1 MANIR
6 TIKRRI
12 RSVENVAKITNALQL
27 VAASKMRR
35 AQQRALQARPYSDKL
50 REVLAKLGSVAQQ
63 PGVDVESLHPL
74 LQEREPNKVAVL
86 HITPDRGLAGGLPS
100 NLNRSAGNF
109 LVNQPGERA
118 VIAVGKKGRDFFVRA
133 GTPILAEF
141 TQLGDYPTATDTS
154 PIARIVM
161 EDYIHGI
168 VDVVYIS
175 YPLFVSTTVQRPVVR
190 RILPIEP
197 PKDHELEAGPQV
209 DYIYEPDPREVLEQ
223 LLPRYVEMQI
233 YDAVLESAASEQ
245 SARVVAMRN
254 ATDSANDIK
263 RELTLTYNK
272 ARQEQIT
279 KELLD
284 ITGGAAA
291 LTG

>member
-35 AQQRALQARPYSDKL
+35 AQQRALAARPYSDKL
-50 REVLAKLGSVAQQ
+50 REVLAKLGQVAHQA
-63 PGVDVESLHPL
+63 GVDEESLHPL
-74 LQEREPNKVAVL
+74 LMERPANRIAVL

-100 NLNRSAGNF
+100 NLNRSAGSF
-109 LVNQPGERA
+109 IVSQEGDRS

-133 GTPILAEF
+133 GMPILAEF

-161 EDYIHGI
+161 DDYVSGLL
-168 VDVVYIS
+168 DRVYIS

-190 RILPIEP
+190 RILPIETP
-197 PKDHELEAGPQV
+197 ESAEPEPGPQA

-233 YDAVLESAASEQ
+233 YNAVLESAASEQ

-254 ATDSANDIK
+254 ATDSANDIR